1 MLPQC
6 KYFKFDAFIVAM
18 GTIQENDEEQ
28 RLKETQNSVKL
39 NERYQENDA
48 PQSALNAADNLVSES
63 HDFGLY
69 QTSPR
74 ND

>member
-6 KYFKFDAFIVAM
+6 KYFNFDAGVVAM

-39 NERYQENDA
+39 NERYEENDE
-48 PQSALNAADNLVSES
+48 PELALNAADNLVTES

-74 ND
+74 NE

>member
-6 KYFKFDAFIVAM
+6 KYFKFDAFLVAM

-28 RLKETQNSVKL
+28 RLKETQNSIKL
-39 NERYQENDA
+39 IERYQESDA
-48 PQSALNAADNLVSES
+48 PQLAINAADNLVSES

>member
-6 KYFKFDAFIVAM
+6 KYFNFDAVIVAM

-39 NERYQENDA
+39 NERYQENDD
-48 PQSALNAADNLVSES
+48 PQLALNVADNLVTES

-69 QTSPR
+69 QTSPH

>member
-6 KYFKFDAFIVAM
+6 KYFNFDACVVAM

-39 NERYQENDA
+39 NERYQENDE
-48 PQSALNAADNLVSES
+48 PQLALNAADTES

-69 QTSPR
+69 
-74 ND
+74 